1 VKGRVF
7 LLILLFLAALV
18 NSSFGQAEKGLRL
31 IVLQKERPLIKLLI
45 PGQPESERGIEIE
58 FPEHITGMN
67 EGTGEVEHLY
77 MNTRANDPY
86 GYSWQIS
93 PEEVSYYMR
102 LPNEITMIA
111 TARLESDGLR
121 MTYEFDNPSSITYN
135 NLQAVTCVKLYSD
148 FEDTRLERT
157 YVHLGE
163 GYELLALETPERLT
177 LPIEQWLPCRYL
189 VSYEWPVPPNRKER
203 GADGILRYNKSRSTN
218 RPFLVT
224 LSKDR
229 KWVAATYTK
238 ETGNLWTNPERTC
251 QHADPGL
258 ELKTGSQGILELK
271 AYVYK
276 GNMEEMLFK
285 IISEEN
291 K

>member
-1 VKGRVF
+1 MRHCW
-7 LLILLFLAALV
+7 LLALALLAGNTSLLA
-18 NSSFGQAEKGLRL
+18 QGLRL
-31 IVLQKERPLIKLLI
+31 VVLQKERPLVKVLL
-45 PGQPESERGIEIE
+45 PGQADSERGIEIE
-58 FPEHITGMN
+58 FPEHITGTN
-67 EGTGEVEHLY
+67 EATSEVEHLY

-93 PEEVSYYMR
+93 PEEISYYMK
-102 LPNEITMIA
+102 LPNDIQMIA
-111 TARLESDGLR
+111 TAKVEGDGLR
-121 MTYEFDNPSSITYN
+121 MTYEFDNQSNVTYN

-148 FEDTRLERT
+148 FVDTRLERT

-177 LPIEQWLPCRYL
+177 MPIEQWLPCRYL
-189 VSYEWPVPPNRKER
+189 VSYEWPVPPTRKEM
-203 GADGILRYNKSRSTN
+203 GTDGILRYNKSRSTN

-224 LSKDR
+224 LSKDN

-251 QHADPGL
+251 QHADPALELKGGAQRTL
-258 ELKTGSQGILELK
+258 ELKT
-271 AYVYK
+271 YVYK
-276 GNMEEMLFK
+276 GSMEEMLFK
-285 IISEEN
+285 ISAEE

>member
-1 VKGRVF
+1 M
-7 LLILLFLAALV
+7 ILLLLAFMAG
-18 NSSFGQAEKGLRL
+18 SSHAQSDSGLKL
-31 IVLQKERPLIKLLI
+31 IVLQKERPLIKLLL

-58 FPEHITGMN
+58 FPEHITGVN
-67 EGTGEVEHLY
+67 ISTGDVEHLY

-102 LPNEITMIA
+102 LPNEITLVA
-111 TARLESDGLR
+111 TAKVEADGLR
-121 MTYEFDNPSSITYN
+121 MTYEFDNPSNITYN

-148 FEDTRLERT
+148 FADQRLERT

-163 GYELLALETPERLT
+163 GYELLALETPDRLT
-177 LPIEQWLPCRYL
+177 LPLEQWLPCRYL

-203 GADGILRYNKSRSTN
+203 GPDGILRYNKSRATN

-229 KWVAATYTK
+229 QWVAATYTK

-251 QHADPGL
+251 QHADPALELRGGSQRKL
-258 ELKTGSQGILELK
+258 ELKTF
-271 AYVYK
+271 VYK

-285 IISEEN
+285 IDLDR
-291 K
+291 KD